1 MSRESKQQ
9 SVARRFAQSGNAAL
23 CDSVLHQEI
32 GQRLLTRLEL
42 IKLSPNKVLDL
53 GCGDGLH
60 AKALQQHYGAALVLA
75 VDKLLPQAA
84 LASSRK
90 LSWRKRLASLVA
102 DAGQQPLV
110 DESID
115 LIFSNLMLHWLD
127 QPLAVVNEISR
138 ILAPGG
144 LVMFSCY
151 GPDTLLELRNTGIDF
166 AEFVDMHDLGDDL
179 VASGLGDPVMEMEKL
194 TLKYTSSEKLLL
206 DLDAAGLILPQQREA
221 FIASAVVEQRN
232 AFNLTVEV
240 VYGHAWKPQKTP
252 DSGSFK
258 GIQIKPA

>member
-1 MSRESKQQ
+1 MSNESKQETVSQ
-9 SVARRFAQSGNAAL
+9 RFVQADNKKLS
-23 CDSVLHQEI
+23 DSVLHQEI

-42 IKLSPNKVLDL
+42 IKLTPNKVLDL

-60 AKALQQHYGAALVLA
+60 AKALQQHYPTALLLA
-75 VDKLLPQAA
+75 IDKLLPQAA

-90 LSWRKRLASLVA
+90 LSWRKRLTSLVA
-102 DAGQQPLV
+102 DAGQQPLA

-151 GPDTLLELRNTGIDF
+151 GPDTLLELRETGIDF
-166 AEFVDMHDLGDDL
+166 PEFVDMHDLGDDL

-194 TLKYTSSEKLLL
+194 TLKYTNSEQLLI
-206 DLDAAGLILPQQREA
+206 DLSAAGLIFPQQQAALLASEA
-221 FIASAVVEQRN
+221 VEQRN
-232 AFNLTVEV
+232 DFHLTIEV
-240 VYGHAWKPQKTP
+240 VYGHAWKPEKSL

-258 GIQIKPA
+258 GIEIKPA